1 MTNDST
7 YTASILKTVPVTR
20 GNHRRRYVKP
30 LQENNSIFLDFNLKT
45 EFSVAVPGPQQKNE
59 AQITL

>member
-1 MTNDST
+1 M
-7 YTASILKTVPVTR
+7 
-20 GNHRRRYVKP
+20 KP

-45 EFSVAVPGPQQKNE
+45 EFSVAVAGPQQKNE